1 MAVQPA
7 ERQTTD
13 NGRGSGD
20 RVPFPP
26 EPPASPEVNHG
37 ASTGRSL
44 QHRVPYV
51 WFLLPAL
58 VGYGAFFVYPTV
70 RAFYLSLFDWTGVGP
85 IGDFIGLRH
94 FGELLHSDRF
104 WSAAL
109 HSGQLF
115 LFIFV
120 FQNSVSLGLALML
133 NRRSRMTHSTGR
145 SSFCP

>member
-1 MAVQPA
+1 MAVRPA

-13 NGRGSGD
+13 SGGGWGA
-20 RVPFPP
+20 RPLFLPP
-26 EPPASPEVNHG
+26 PPASSE
-37 ASTGRSL
+37 AERDTSRKRSPW
-44 QHRVPYV
+44 QRFPYI

-58 VGYGAFFVYPTV
+58 VGYGAFFVYPTI

-85 IGDFIGLRH
+85 IGDFVGLRH
-94 FGELLHSDRF
+94 FSELLRSDRF

-120 FQNSVSLGLALML
+120 FQNTVSLGLALML
-133 NRRSRMTHSTGR
+133 NRRSRMTHIYR
-145 SSFCP
+145 AIIFF